1 MTCHDADDQYS
12 GGHSPIARPAA
23 NLLSDSNPLTS
34 TWSGERCIN
43 WFLDHGATAR
53 KLNLGM
59 PLYGTGWNGT
69 EGMYSNW
76 TSTIVSN
83 VRSIRA
89 DYQVGEQEVIWFLDS
104 ITIEIFLYKGKL

>member
-1 MTCHDADDQYS
+1 VRKTDLQYA
-12 GGHSPIARPAA
+12 GGFAKITKPTA
-23 NLLSDSNPLTS
+23 NLLPDEDPASS
-34 TWSGERCIN
+34 TYSGQRCVD

-76 TSTIVSN
+76 TSELSFTKWPGS
-83 VRSIRA
+83 
-89 DYQVGEQEVIWFLDS
+89 G
-104 ITIEIFLYKGKL
+104 